1 MELFSVPCVSYNL
14 GVTSFKH
21 EPTYSGAF
29 TGGTYKTK
37 IEVKESKNVA

>member
-1 MELFSVPCVSYNL
+1 MELFNVPCVSYNL

-21 EPTYSGAF
+21 EPTYSGTF

-37 IEVKESKNVA
+37 IEVIEGKDVA